1 MSNTLKL
8 LHPFMPY
15 ITEEIWQTLPHEGEA
30 LIVSKWPEYTEELNF
45 AAASEDMEKVMAL
58 IRAVRARRAD
68 MNVPPSKKAHLSI
81 ETNNE
86 ECFKSAKDAIM
97 KLAYASD
104 VETGASFNL
113 EGSVAVVTD
122 SCKAY
127 MPMSELV
134 DKTAEIARLT
144 KELESAQKQLDNVN
158 AKLNNE
164 TFMSKAPEKVV
175 AGVRDNGEKLTEK
188 IRLIKE
194 SLEAFK

>member
-1 MSNTLKL
+1 
-8 LHPFMPY
+8 
-15 ITEEIWQTLPHEGEA
+15 
-30 LIVSKWPEYTEELNF
+30 
-45 AAASEDMEKVMAL
+45 
-58 IRAVRARRAD
+58 
-68 MNVPPSKKAHLSI
+68 
-81 ETNNE
+81 
-86 ECFKSAKDAIM
+86 M